1 MPTSSADLFLRIRA
15 RHGHYCPMS
24 TLGGRLGEAALGAL
38 GGVSGELHAHYYIDT
53 CAADGIAVA
62 TGCLPEDGR
71 LTMRPDGLHRLDLRG
86 EDGVGVRAELTPTAL
101 ERAAACR
108 KQMDNGEDAD
118 EVLAALRTS
127 PAAEL
132 IKLTQ
137 LDGGGN
143 DA

>member
-1 MPTSSADLFLRIRA
+1 MTDLSDLFLRIRA

-24 TLGGRLGEAALGAL
+24 TLGGRLGEMALLAVGKDAGAL
-38 GGVSGELHAHYYIDT
+38 TATYHIDT

-62 TGCLPEDGR
+62 TGCLPEEGR
-71 LTMRPDGLHRLDLRG
+71 LKMHPDGLHRLELRG

-108 KQMDNGEDAD
+108 KQLDEGGAPD
-118 EVLAALRTS
+118 EVLTELRTG
-127 PAAEL
+127 PADEL
-132 IKLTQ
+132 IALTP
-137 LDGGGN
+137 LAGGEN